1 MTFSKKLA
9 IVIPYYRLDYFD
21 ECLESLVAQTNN
33 NFNVYIGNDASPQ
46 NPDILIDSYRE
57 KLNITYRRFEKNLG
71 SFFLTHHWERCIKM
85 SNEEEWI
92 MILGDDDLLDESI
105 VENFYSNYDS
115 FNGKSNVVRY
125 ASQVIGAEGTV
136 KSSVYKHP
144 KWETAPDSFF
154 RWINGNTRSSL
165 SEHVFTK
172 KSYLYF
178 GFKDY
183 PIGWHSDDIAWLD
196 FPVQKSIYSINS
208 STVFIRHSGLNLTT
222 ATDNLDIKE
231 EASLRFQ
238 NDLIFEKLI
247 LFSRFQKRKLL
258 LNFEIFKKSKDIMSM
273 KDWNIL
279 FIFYFKYSSLLQILK
294 LVRRFFI
301 YQFKKVNN

>member
-1 MTFSKKLA
+1 MKNDVKLA
-9 IVIPYYRLDYFD
+9 IVIPYFKISF
-21 ECLESLVAQTNN
+21 LEETLLSLTNQTNN
-33 NFNVYIGNDASPQ
+33 QFKVYIGNDASPQ
-46 NPDILIDSYRE
+46 DPDVLIDSYRE

-71 SFFLTHHWERCIKM
+71 SFFLTHHWERCIEM
-85 SNEEEWI
+85 SNDEEWI
-92 MILGDDDLLDESI
+92 MILGDDDLLDISV

-115 FNGKSNVVRY
+115 FEGKSNVVRY

-136 KSSVYKHP
+136 KSSVYIHP
-144 KWETAPDSFF
+144 IWETAPDSFL
-154 RWINGNTRSSL
+154 RWLNGNTRSSL

-172 KSYLYF
+172 KTYLKF
-178 GFKDY
+178 GFKNY
-183 PIGWHSDDIAWLD
+183 PIGWHSDDIAWVD
-196 FPVQKSIYSINS
+196 FPDQESIYSINN

-222 ATDNLDIKE
+222 ATNNLDIKE

-258 LNFEIFKKSKDIMSM
+258 LNFEIFKKSKDIMSL
-273 KDWNIL
+273 KDWNTLVIL
-279 FIFYFKYSSLLQILK
+279 YFKYSSLLQILK

-301 YQFKKVNN
+301 YQLKNK